1 MSGVDFRSG
10 SSALEAPKAVSSA
23 SEVASH
29 WRATGSAL
37 ANNVQA
43 VQNASIPTEQ
53 WSGQTAQAVV
63 TEIQTMGTKVSSLS
77 GKFPEPAGV
86 LETWGARSI
95 LLFLRSR
102 HFRKSGILS

>member
-23 SEVASH
+23 SGVASH

-43 VQNASIPTEQ
+43 VQKASIPTEQ
-53 WSGQTAQAVV
+53 WSGQTADAVV
-63 TEIQTMGTKVSSLS
+63 AEIQKNGRQGLI
-77 GKFPEPAGV
+77 FC
-86 LETWGARSI
+86 
-95 LLFLRSR
+95 
-102 HFRKSGILS
+102 

>member
-1 MSGVDFRSG
+1 MSDVDFRSG

-53 WSGQTAQAVV
+53 W
-63 TEIQTMGTKVSSLS
+63 
-77 GKFPEPAGV
+77 
-86 LETWGARSI
+86 
-95 LLFLRSR
+95 
-102 HFRKSGILS
+102 